1 MSINRWMDKQ
11 NVMYTYN
18 NFTISNEVLLSQKRN
33 EVLISATVWMN
44 LENLCQVKEVI
55 HKKLP
60 NVIIW
65 NAQNRQIHRESR
77 LAVARPGK
85 MGEMGLTN
93 SKLLQGVMAMI
104 GN

>member
-1 MSINRWMDKQ
+1 MDKQ

-60 NVIIW
+60 NVII
-65 NAQNRQIHRESR
+65 
-77 LAVARPGK
+77 
-85 MGEMGLTN
+85 
-93 SKLLQGVMAMI
+93 
-104 GN
+104 